1 MSFLQMSFSGAVMIL
16 VITVLRALTIH
27 RLPKKT
33 FLALWGITLVRLL
46 IPFSLPSLFSVYSLF
61 GTSAQQTTVA
71 NNTAAVL
78 VPTEQITATE
88 EAVTK
93 TTASISVW
101 LVIWVVGA
109 LVCALFFAFTYWKCL
124 REFQTSLP
132 VENDFTK
139 RWLTDH
145 PLKRSIAIRQ
155 SDRISA
161 PLTFGIL
168 HPVIL
173 MPKTTDWH
181 DETALKYVMAHEYV
195 HIRRFDTVTKL
206 VLMVTL
212 CVHWFNP
219 LVWVMY
225 VLANRDL
232 ELSCDESVIR
242 LFGENT
248 KSAYAQTL
256 IRMEETRSGLTPLC
270 NSFSKNAM
278 EERIIAIM
286 KTKKTSWA
294 AALAAITLVAGV
306 TTAFAT
312 TGQTALAADSTEDT
326 ETVSLSYVFQ
336 PNNDF
341 QDSEE
346 IEWWTAE
353 EYEQWME
360 EQKQEYQS
368 IIGELCWTPT
378 DGWFTW
384 DQERVD
390 EAVASMEQLLEEI
403 RDGKKVSKPTQDGD
417 AMIQFS
423 YDSSGKL
430 TGVEAVDN

>member
-1 MSFLQMSFSGAVMIL
+1 M
-16 VITVLRALTIH
+16 
-27 RLPKKT
+27 
-33 FLALWGITLVRLL
+33 
-46 IPFSLPSLFSVYSLF
+46 FSVYSLF
-61 GTSAQQTTVA
+61 GTSAPQTNVA
-71 NNTAAVL
+71 NNTASVL
-78 VPTEQITATE
+78 IPTEQITATAE
-88 EAVTK
+88 TVTE
-93 TTASISVW
+93 TASISVW
-101 LVIWVVGA
+101 VVIWAVGV
-109 LVCALFFAFTYWKCL
+109 LVCALFFAFTYWKCQ

-139 RWLTDH
+139 RWLAEH
-145 PLKRSIAIRQ
+145 RLKRPIAIRQ

-161 PLTFGIL
+161 PLTFGIF
-168 HPVIL
+168 HPVLL
-173 MPKTTDWH
+173 MPKTTDWK
-181 DETALKYVMAHEYV
+181 DETALQYILAHEYV

-232 ELSCDESVIR
+232 ELSCDETVIR
-242 LFGENT
+242 QLGENT

-256 IRMEETRSGLTPLC
+256 IRMEETRSGFTPLC
-270 NSFSKNAM
+270 NSFSKNAI
-278 EERIIAIM
+278 EERITAIM

-312 TGQTALAADSTEDT
+312 TGQTALAANSTEDT

-353 EYEQWME
+353 EYE
-360 EQKQEYQS
+360 
-368 IIGELCWTPT
+368 
-378 DGWFTW
+378 
-384 DQERVD
+384 
-390 EAVASMEQLLEEI
+390 
-403 RDGKKVSKPTQDGD
+403 
-417 AMIQFS
+417 
-423 YDSSGKL
+423 
-430 TGVEAVDN
+430 